1 MKGIVGDLGEMKIP
15 LRPNVKLVKQRPY
28 RLNPHYKENV
38 RAELDRML
46 EARVIEPVEESEW
59 VILIIVQ
66 DKKSSGEVRIC
77 VELRKLN
84 DA

>member
-1 MKGIVGDLGEMKIP
+1 
-15 LRPNVKLVKQRPY
+15 
-28 RLNPHYKENV
+28 
-38 RAELDRML
+38 ML
-46 EARVIEPVEESEW
+46 EARVIEHVEESEW

-66 DKKSSGEVRIC
+66 DKKRSGEVRIC